1 MNTRDTAVAAFM
13 SQILAHDAERQEAQN
28 YGVPALKR
36 LIVIAMKDT
45 GQAITVRRFLLGLY
59 NGPRFPFELTA
70 LRGLDKQLYYDCIA
84 VLTMDARATI
94 QEIHRY
100 IKDGGIIFENWA
112 KGIKND

>member
-1 MNTRDTAVAAFM
+1 MNTSVADFM
-13 SQILAHDAERQEAQN
+13 NQILAYDAERQEVQN
-28 YGVPALKR
+28 DGLPALKR

-59 NGPRFPFELTA
+59 NGPSFPFDLTN

-84 VLTMDARATI
+84 VLTMDARATV

-112 KGIKND
+112 KGMKND